1 MGIGSKA
8 AELAAKMAK
17 RLEILAAIAKV
28 QGLIREA
35 ERVKNLID
43 QINLQITNSL
53 NIWTNALSAFE
64 SSVMAPVVVT
74 DKFEGESAEKIS
86 IRLPEPV
93 TQMESTK
100 ASAEGVQGEIAVQ
113 ITLLDTYIAEKET
126 ELDGLW
132 AQYAA
137 I

>member
-28 QGLIREA
+28 QGLINEA
-35 ERVKNLID
+35 ERVKNRID

-53 NIWTNALSAFE
+53 NLWANALSAFE

-86 IRLPEPV
+86 IKLPEPI
-93 TQMESTK
+93 TQMETTK
-100 ASAEGVQGEIAVQ
+100 ASAEGVQGEVEVQ
-113 ITLLDTYIAEKET
+113 ITMLDTYIAEKET
-126 ELDGLW
+126 ELDELR
-132 AQYAA
+132 AQLAA

>member
-53 NIWTNALSAFE
+53 NIWANALSAFE

-113 ITLLDTYIAEKET
+113 ITLLDTYIAEKEA
-126 ELDGLW
+126 ELDELRGQL
-132 AQYAA
+132 AA
-137 I
+137 L